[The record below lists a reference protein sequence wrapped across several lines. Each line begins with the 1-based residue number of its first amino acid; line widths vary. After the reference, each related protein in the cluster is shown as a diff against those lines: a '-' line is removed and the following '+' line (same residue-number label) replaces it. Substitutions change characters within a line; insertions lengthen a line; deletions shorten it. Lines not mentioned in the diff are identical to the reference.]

1 MAHSGYRNNKQMLQT
16 VIISFMRQWKK
27 NKPLLIPIQRG
38 YIQRRRNNQRKLE
51 KNLLEYIE
59 DSIKIPSPEKISILP
74 EMVMAML
81 RIVMLIVDLI
91 LFFISFSFLLCL
103 GTAIPCIKDYKRE
116 KCKLQEIML

>member
-1 MAHSGYRNNKQMLQT
+1 MEKEQASVDTNT
-16 VIISFMRQWKK
+16 E
-27 NKPLLIPIQRG
+27 G

-91 LFFISFSFLLCL
+91 LFFISFSFLLYL

-116 KCKLQEIML
+116 KRKLQEIML